1 MIKKHFKNNNV
12 NNNYFIFFFLVI
24 FNFISFEV
32 VSSEEQ
38 KKMSMIRD
46 LEVIKHHFEV
56 GYAPGKW
63 KNEYAGW
70 DINAAFENARTQ
82 ILTTPSLT
90 TKQFHQIVR
99 EFMGS
104 MKDYHVDVLF
114 YSTEKAQ
121 LPFSV
126 KGVEGRYFVSWV
138 DPLRLSSSYFGLN
151 KGDELL
157 EFNGQPVG
165 EVIDEL
171 EAVVTKSSNPK
182 TDRALAEMRLTSRQG
197 MYGDVVPKGVVYI
210 TTRSESTRKIIK
222 YQLRWS
228 YSPEHINHPFDI
240 FSVEKSF
247 SFANF
252 SLIDPPKP
260 KLDPFQLIMAN
271 PLHQAIAQESTDR
284 DGGLGSRKSF
294 IPPLGEILWSSEDIV
309 APEEGSNNQNI
320 EEIDNLQFWHAY
332 IYRHPNDYAIGYIRI
347 PHYLTSTQE
356 VIGFGKIIDMMNE
369 QTDAL
374 VIDQVHNFGGFI
386 HIQYLLASMLTHQP
400 LITPLHRIKITQKDA
415 KEAYQ
420 ILEIIK
426 LIEREINFA
435 EKMNQEPKVEGEEG
449 LNHQELLFRKAYCEL
464 ILENWNKGQYLT
476 DPTPVIGI
484 DHINPHP
491 TYRYEKPILMLID
504 EMDFSGGDFMPAILQ
519 DNQRAYLFG
528 ARTAGAGGYVS
539 QFEFPNINGIASCS
553 YTASIAERVDFKKI
567 ENLGV
572 TPDIPYH
579 ITLDDVKNGF
589 CGYIDGVNQSIDLII
604 KNNK

>member
-1 MIKKHFKNNNV
+1 MGRGQRIID
-12 NNNYFIFFFLVI
+12 IFGRIGTPGDDIDALSLQFLHHVLHPGTLHTDAGADGVHI
-24 FNFISFEV
+24 GFRRTDCNLGPESGLAADTHDLDNPFGDL
-32 VSSEEQ
+32 
-38 KKMSMIRD
+38 RD
-46 LEVIKHHFEV
+46 LQLEQLGQEFI
-56 GYAPGKW
+56 ACPG
-63 KNEYAGW
+63 EHQLGIPAGLP
-70 DINAAFENARTQ
+70 D
-82 ILTTPSLT
+82 L
-90 TKQFHQIVR
+90 HQIGPDPVTLFERTFGNLLVLGENGVR
-99 EFMGS
+99 PA
-104 MKDYHVDVLF
+104 KVDDHVTPL
-114 YSTEKAQ
+114 KA
-121 LPFSV
+121 L
-126 KGVEGRYFVSWV
+126 
-138 DPLRLSSSYFGLN
+138 DDTTDHLT
-151 KGDELL
+151 
-157 EFNGQPVG
+157 QPV
-165 EVIDEL
+165 L
-171 EAVVTKSSNPK
+171 
-182 TDRALAEMRLTSRQG
+182 
-197 MYGDVVPKGVVYI
+197 
-210 TTRSESTRKIIK
+210 
-222 YQLRWS
+222 
-228 YSPEHINHPFDI
+228 EHIKAGDHPFDI